1 MEIKYRPE
9 IDGLRSIAVLA
20 VVFFH
25 ADFLISFTIGN
36 KSFEDFN
43 LFKGGFIGVDVF
55 FVVSG
60 YLITSLILNGIRK
73 NSFTLANFY
82 ERRARRILPALFTI
96 IIISIPLSLIYLL
109 PKQVEE
115 YSISVLSTL
124 LFISN
129 IWFWIEDGYSYWAP
143 INEFKPLLHTWSLAV
158 EEQFYIFYPIFII
171 FVLSFFK
178 KYFTL
183 LLLIVFFISLSIA
196 QFGSENH
203 IVANFYL
210 LPFRGWEL
218 ISGAFLARLEF
229 SKDRISHPKLATTM
243 PLLGLAMIF
252 NSILIFDSSTS
263 HPSILTLYPIIGT
276 MLIIWFS
283 KRGELITDI
292 LSSKILVFLGKISY
306 SLYLWH
312 FLLFAYVHTYYH
324 QSDNIWTKIELE
336 NKVKFLII
344 FISIILSIITYFFI
358 EKPFRSKTTIKTKT
372 FLTTIFTFFILLL
385 IFFGYAYNSR
395 GFTDI
400 YVEKNPFYS
409 AYIPIEENT
418 PPKMYDDGNCK
429 FHSINFNDI
438 TKQKLIECY
447 KKHGNGLI
455 ILGDSHA
462 MNLYNLTYSHSKEN
476 FIFGLSNGGCRAHDS
491 AGCHYSK
498 FHEFLKIQKLSNN
511 SEFDIS
517 LFKIIYVQSGSYLFL
532 DPQKKLKNRGL
543 FKTDKVREY
552 DLDYNDINNLEKYII
567 SISDYADVIWFGSR
581 IEPSID
587 PKKILKNGCRN
598 NIVLKKNIEK
608 NFVNLDNF
616 IKKTSLNKN
625 YKYISQIDAINFND
639 KNDLFTCSEIFWR
652 DGDHFS
658 VSGIKYFAPKI
669 LNKLEIKY

>member
-1 MEIKYRPE
+1 MKINYRPE

-36 KSFEDFN
+36 RSFEDLN

-60 YLITSLILNGIRK
+60 YLITSLILNGLKK

-96 IIISIPLSLIYLL
+96 IIVSIPLSFIYLL
-109 PKQVEE
+109 PKQIEE

-158 EEQFYIFYPIFII
+158 EEQFYIFYPIFLI
-171 FVLSFFK
+171 FIFSFFK
-178 KYFTL
+178 KYFTEL
-183 LLLIVFFISLSIA
+183 LLVVFLISLSIA
-196 QFGSENH
+196 QFASENY

-210 LPFRGWEL
+210 LPPRGWEL
-218 ISGAFLARLEF
+218 IAGALLAKLEF
-229 SKDRISHPKLATTM
+229 SKKRISHPTLTATM
-243 PLLGLAMIF
+243 PLLGLVIIL
-252 NSILIFDSSTS
+252 NSVFIFDSSTP
-263 HPSILTLYPIIGT
+263 HPSVLTLYPIIGT

-283 KRGELITDI
+283 KRGEFVSNI

-312 FLLFAYVHTYYH
+312 FLLFSYAHTYY
-324 QSDNIWTKIELE
+324 QQLDNVWTKIELE
-336 NKVKFLII
+336 NKIKFLII
-344 FISIILSIITYFFI
+344 FISLILSIITYFLI
-358 EKPFRSKTTIKTKT
+358 ERPFRSKTKIKTKT
-372 FLTTIFTFFILLL
+372 FLITIFTFFILLL
-385 IFFGYAYNSR
+385 IFFGYSHKSR

-400 YVEKNPFYS
+400 YLKKNPFYS
-409 AYIPIEENT
+409 AYMPIEENT
-418 PPKMYDDGNCK
+418 PPKMYNDGNCK
-429 FHSINFNDI
+429 YHSKNFNEKV
-438 TKQKLIECY
+438 KQKLIECY

-491 AGCHYSK
+491 VGCHYSK
-498 FHEFLKIQKLSNN
+498 FHEFLKNQKLSNN

-517 LFKIIYVQSGSYLFL
+517 LFKIVYVQSGSYLFL

-543 FKTDKVREY
+543 FRADKVREY
-552 DLDYNDINNLEKYII
+552 DLDYNDISNLEKYII
-567 SISDYADVIWFGSR
+567 SISKHTEVIWFGSR

-587 PKKILKNGCRN
+587 PKKILKNGCRK
-598 NIVLKKNIEK
+598 NIFLKKNIEK
-608 NFVNLDNF
+608 NFLKLDNF
-616 IKKTSLNKN
+616 IKKISLNKN

-639 KNDLFTCSEIFWR
+639 KNDLFSCSEIFWR

-658 VSGIKYFAPKI
+658 VSGIKRFAPRI
-669 LNKLEIKY
+669 LNKLEIQ